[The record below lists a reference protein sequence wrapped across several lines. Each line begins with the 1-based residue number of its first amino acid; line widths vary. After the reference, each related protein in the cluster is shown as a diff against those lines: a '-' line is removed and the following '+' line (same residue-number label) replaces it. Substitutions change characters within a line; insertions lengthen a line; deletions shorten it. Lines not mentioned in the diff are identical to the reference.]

1 MLQYKKY
8 YMPKSKE
15 ELFRLMEHNAHSFDI
30 ISGGTD
36 LLAEERT
43 PFNGQDSAIDI
54 SSIEDFSIIESKCG
68 FITIGANTRIQ
79 QFLEEPELID
89 TVPVLRHAASYFADQ
104 QIREIATVGGNLA
117 NASPCADLIPPL
129 LAMDATVH
137 TIRQNDNDICM
148 SDVPLSDF
156 IKGVGKTSLSE
167 ERLSSQ
173 LHAPY

>member
-36 LLAEERT
+36 LFAEERT

-104 QIREIATVGGNLA
+104 
-117 NASPCADLIPPL
+117 
-129 LAMDATVH
+129 
-137 TIRQNDNDICM
+137 
-148 SDVPLSDF
+148 
-156 IKGVGKTSLSE
+156 
-167 ERLSSQ
+167 
-173 LHAPY
+173 